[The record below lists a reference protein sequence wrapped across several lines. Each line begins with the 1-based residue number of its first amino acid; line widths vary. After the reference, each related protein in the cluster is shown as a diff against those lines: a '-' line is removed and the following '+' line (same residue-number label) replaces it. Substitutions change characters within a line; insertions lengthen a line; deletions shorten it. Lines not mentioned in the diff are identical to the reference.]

1 MDDEV
6 ATKINNQSDF
16 DIYPQSLVCHG
27 CRTEVESNWD
37 FCPKCGMK
45 IDKGHTNRL
54 ISSVDSQTNA
64 NREDRLKGKRERQR
78 KAAKRRR
85 QRASYFCCYDCETY
99 YYDNNEVKYCSECEL
114 DITKYGMSGIPV
126 CHNCGDAD
134 DVKEIQFDTLDT
146 YFCHYH
152 GYTTERERCN
162 GLGNCNPVDNRYAGL
177 EYWCKHCDVGI
188 DYGCRTPCRCPD
200 SREEKRKKRKSTRKV
215 NFD

>member
-64 NREDRLKGKRERQR
+64 NREDRLKEKRKRQR
-78 KAAKRRR
+78 KQNANMRR
-85 QRASYFCCYDCETY
+85 
-99 YYDNNEVKYCSECEL
+99 K
-114 DITKYGMSGIPV
+114 
-126 CHNCGDAD
+126 AD
-134 DVKEIQFDTLDT
+134 
-146 YFCHYH
+146 
-152 GYTTERERCN
+152 
-162 GLGNCNPVDNRYAGL
+162 P
-177 EYWCKHCDVGI
+177 
-188 DYGCRTPCRCPD
+188 
-200 SREEKRKKRKSTRKV
+200 SEEKRKKRKSTRKV